1 MKRDPNVHD
10 ESGKKDLR
18 QLFRAIREDVEQAN
32 TGEDLTELY
41 KRAAHLIMMT
51 HASPI
56 NANSEEKTR
65 RRLAEREFAATVQTI
80 NRRAKK
86 IDAPADHSEKWDELT
101 INGYEAEGD
110 NLLEPESIEK

>member
-1 MKRDPNVHD
+1 MKKDPDVHG

-18 QLFRAIREDVEQAN
+18 LVFREIREDVEKA
-32 TGEDLTELY
+32 TTSEDLTELY
-41 KRAAHLIMMT
+41 KRAAYMIMMT
-51 HASPI
+51 HASPV
-56 NANSEEKTR
+56 NNDREVQTR
-65 RRLAEREFAATVQTI
+65 RRVAEREFARTVQTV

-86 IDAPADHSEKWDELT
+86 IDAQADYSEKWDELT